1 VRSEEFITLLDNPD
15 KVLDK
20 DISDLKGF
28 SRLYP
33 YSQAAQ
39 LLYAIRLRKSSE
51 HLFNQQLGKTSVL
64 TNDRSVLFELFEGN
78 NDLASRDKL
87 DSPAVENEGYWIK
100 PYKNRPTEPAI
111 IEAKDAQETIPEVER
126 SSPDEIPLRSTT
138 DSEDAVEENDTP
150 AAIPNAEPTAPERQT
165 PKEEEEYTADEG
177 QEAESFSEVLAQ
189 KEPSRELHS
198 TEEQPDEQSI
208 RESPSPAGAEEID
221 ESREDQA
228 EEVSHS
234 EAEPPQESSEEVV
247 TEEEA
252 RDEEGL
258 PKDERLRAI
267 ILKNR
272 AIRKQFSEKKEKLK
286 IRQDSHNQDLEDKK
300 IAWQEERREMRGETE
315 LAEPGA
321 EERPQEGPRNQSEEE
336 KPVIDAPQKSGSEA
350 EEKNISSPAEQKEST
365 SGETY
370 FPWEQ
375 DYMAPGEERVEEE
388 QETPTDAEQA
398 PTVDMPPREEASPA
412 PSSEAQDKPG
422 LDSEEEEESSW
433 YEARNSIEESK
444 ARELAISIEPI
455 DDHSTHQEAIP
466 QKAAPVAP
474 MEATDGLAVDEPEE
488 AKDVPESSTQ
498 EVETQE
504 ETGESR
510 PGESVLAENTFAE
523 RPEQTEWDE
532 TADFPSEEE
541 PQESTA
547 AAADDDISSRIESI
561 RAKLGQLHQR
571 LHQSYPKPAEG
582 QATEKEDQNAQRAGQ
597 QPQDA
602 TERKEEQATPPETA
616 ADQQSEEEPGESFS
630 DTLEGDMYERESE
643 SQADPSE
650 LQWEPAEE
658 TEEEREGRQPAAD
671 LPESV
676 APKETTEPATP
687 VQQGRLQE
695 DALLEEKQ
703 SAETKKEQI
712 NLEEQWSAEGASE
725 SEELHSTTPLPNEE
739 WELLD
744 IEALIEDRGHA
755 IEESEP
761 PYATDGHEEE
771 SAPPAVKE
779 SDARLPEPAPTTP
792 EKKATQEQ
800 DPAGQS
806 IPMEE
811 QVQDYPEYEEDDDA
825 LEDDGAF
832 DEDEVE
838 NEDEKDDESFGSYS
852 TEKEEERARPD
863 TRPGFGGS
871 FSSWL
876 KQITDPS
883 YVVPE
888 VPDSAPE
895 PDERQAPSAHNES
908 ATEEDTED
916 AINAKMKL
924 LDSFVEKLPVLKKQH
939 MIKVEPIKK
948 PEVDTSDMNSS
959 DIVTETLAKIYIK
972 QGHYKKALKAYQI
985 LKLKYPEKSSF
996 FAGRISEIKKLI
1008 AN

>member
-1 VRSEEFITLLDNPD
+1 VRSEEFIALLDNPD
-15 KVLDK
+15 KVLDQ
-20 DISDLKGF
+20 DISDLKEF
-28 SRLYP
+28 SRQYP
-33 YSQAAQ
+33 YSQAGQ

-87 DSPAVENEGYWIK
+87 DSPAVEDEGYWIK

-150 AAIPNAEPTAPERQT
+150 AAIPNVEPTAPERQT

-234 EAEPPQESSEEVV
+234 EAEPPQESPEEVV

-272 AIRKQFSEKKEKLK
+272 AIRKQFSEKKEKSK
-286 IRQDSHNQDLEDKK
+286 VQQDSHNQDLEDKR

-315 LAEPGA
+315 PLHPTTKEQ
-321 EERPQEGPRNQSEEE
+321 PQQGPVDQPEEE
-336 KPVIDAPQKSGSEA
+336 KPAHDAPQKSGSEA
-350 EEKNISSPAEQKEST
+350 EEKNISSPAEQEKED

-370 FPWEQ
+370 FPWEEN
-375 DYMAPGEERVEEE
+375 YKAPVEESVEEE

-422 LDSEEEEESSW
+422 LDSEEEESSW

-444 ARELAISIEPI
+444 AREVEISIEPI
-455 DDHSTHQEAIP
+455 DEHSTHQEAIP

-523 RPEQTEWDE
+523 RPEQTERDE
-532 TADFPSEEE
+532 PADSPIEEE

-571 LHQSYPKPAEG
+571 LHQSNPKPAEG

-597 QPQDA
+597 QPQDVM
-602 TERKEEQATPPETA
+602 EPNDEKATPSETG
-616 ADQQSEEEPGESFS
+616 ADRQTEEKPGESFS

-695 DALLEEKQ
+695 DALMQEKQ
-703 SAETKKEQI
+703 SAESKEEQI

-725 SEELHSTTPLPNEE
+725 PEEWHSTTPLPDDE

-744 IEALIEDRGHA
+744 VEALIEDSAHA
-755 IEESEP
+755 EEESEP
-761 PYATDGHEEE
+761 SAIEAQEEE
-771 SAPPAVKE
+771 SAHSAVKE
-779 SDARLPEPAPTTP
+779 SDARLLEPDPATP
-792 EKKATQEQ
+792 EKDATQEQ

-863 TRPGFGGS
+863 TQSGIGGS

-883 YVVPE
+883 YIAPE
-888 VPDSAPE
+888 VPDSAAD
-895 PDERQAPSAHNES
+895 PDEKQAPSAHSES
-908 ATEEDTED
+908 AAEGDTED
-916 AINAKMKL
+916 AIDAKMKL